1 MPLTPEDAASVEPLL
16 VTFDGMSHEL
26 TVFMEAVVATIARH
40 PRLLRVVHSHKSRLK
55 SRDHLAEKILRKRAH
70 GREISADNLFVQ
82 FTDLA
87 GVRFLHIFQEQA
99 REIDAV
105 IRAKVASGDWVFSER
120 PKAFTWD
127 PESEGFFRD
136 LGLDVESRETFYT
149 SVHYLVRPRVD
160 SPLCCEIQVRT
171 LFEEI
176 WGEVDHEINYPA
188 PTANVASREQLL
200 VLSKLV
206 GAGSRLLDSIRRT
219 QDVEADAPPARE
231 ETVAR

>member
-1 MPLTPEDAASVEPLL
+1 MPLTPEQVASVEPML
-16 VTFDGMSHEL
+16 VAFDGMSHEL

-40 PRLLRVVHSHKSRLK
+40 PRLVKIVHSHKSRLK
-55 SRDHLAEKILRKRAH
+55 NREHLAEKILRKRSH
-70 GREISADNLFVQ
+70 GREVSAENLFAQ

-87 GVRFLHIFQEQA
+87 GVRFLHIFQGQA
-99 REIDAV
+99 RDIDAV
-105 IRAKVASGDWVFSER
+105 IRGKVDSGDWIFSEA

-136 LGLDVESRETFYT
+136 MGLEVERRETFYT
-149 SVHYLVRPRVD
+149 SVHYLIRPRPD

-176 WGEVDHEINYPA
+176 WGEVDHQINYPA
-188 PTANVASREQLL
+188 QTPSVASREQLL

-219 QDVEADAPPARE
+219 QDS
-231 ETVAR
+231 ETVAG

>member
-1 MPLTPEDAASVEPLL
+1 MPLTPEQAASVEPML
-16 VTFDGMSHEL
+16 VAFDDMSHEL
-26 TVFMEAVVATIARH
+26 TVFMEAVVATISRH
-40 PRLLRVVHSHKSRLK
+40 PQLLKVVHSYKSRLK
-55 SRDHLAEKILRKRAH
+55 DREHLAEKIVRKQSQ
-70 GREISADNLFVQ
+70 GRDVSAEDLFAQ

-99 REIDAV
+99 RDIDAV
-105 IRAKVASGDWVFSER
+105 IRAKVNSGDWVFPEI

-127 PESEGFFRD
+127 PESEEFFRAM
-136 LGLDVESRETFYT
+136 GLEVERRETFYT
-149 SVHYLVRPRVD
+149 SVHYLIRPRLD

-176 WGEVDHEINYPA
+176 WGEVDHQINYP
-188 PTANVASREQLL
+188 TQTTSVASREQLL

-219 QDVEADAPPARE
+219 RDSEAEAK
-231 ETVAR
+231 